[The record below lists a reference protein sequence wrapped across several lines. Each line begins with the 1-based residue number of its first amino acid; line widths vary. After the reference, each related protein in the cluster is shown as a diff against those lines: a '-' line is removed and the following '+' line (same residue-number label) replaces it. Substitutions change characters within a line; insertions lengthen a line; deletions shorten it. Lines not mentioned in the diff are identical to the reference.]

1 MKISLRR
8 IRSVCLLIAVCFCTS
23 FLSFTVLNQP
33 ASASATSDPITIT
46 SQTATVS
53 FPKRIDFQM
62 SASDS
67 SAAITQA
74 TLFIMFENGGYQQR
88 TVTITSG
95 RTVAAHWLEG
105 TGGDNFHNPGTAVSY
120 YWDLQDSAQHVHT
133 DQPHHFTLID
143 TRFTWRHL
151 AQGLLQ
157 VNWYNHPTSFGQV
170 LLSKANSSLTH
181 ISQILGSGLKRS
193 ITLWIYASPADFQ
206 GSLPPGSYEWVG
218 GIAFPQDNTA
228 FISVESTDDVT
239 LVRDMP
245 HEMTHLL
252 FHQITSQGIFAP
264 RWFDEGLAVYNQ
276 IFHEPDMGFRFQRAL
291 NGQALLLLDNIAQE
305 FPANADQAYLA
316 YAESWKLLDYMYTTF
331 GRAKMNRLIS
341 AINNPQTDFNQDMQ
355 QTLGE
360 DQHHLENQ
368 WHIALHQPPTLT
380 PQEMVTPTAQPAL
393 QVQPRMPA
401 VTDNTTPIFT
411 VLGIVLILGALG
423 GIVIIF
429 SVSSRRRQKEWAV
442 EAASQIIASSMADP
456 ARGQPGSQAPYTH
469 PAAYMPPS
477 QWSGPPPPA
486 PGQPRLPAY
495 FNAGNPPPNSWAA
508 PPSTPPVGP
517 YAPGSQ
523 GAQPDQG
530 WLAPPQNGSD
540 GRPVLPPF
548 SPGQEYMGNR
558 ENQPGRQAPQ
568 D

>member
-1 MKISLRR
+1 MKMSLRR
-8 IRSVCLLIAVCFCTS
+8 ICSICLLIAVCFCAS

-33 ASASATSDPITIT
+33 ASASAASDPITIT
-46 SQTATVS
+46 AQTATVS

-62 SASDS
+62 RAIDS

-74 TLFIMFENGGYQQR
+74 TLFIMFETGGYQQH
-88 TVTITSG
+88 TTTIASG

-105 TGGDNFHNPGTAVSY
+105 TSGDNFHNPGTAVSY
-120 YWDLQDSAQHVHT
+120 YWQLLDSAQHTHT
-133 DQPHHFTLID
+133 DQPHHFTLTD

-157 VNWYNHPTSFGQV
+157 VNWYNQPTSFGQV
-170 LLSKANSSLTH
+170 LLGKANSSLTH
-181 ISQILGSGLKRS
+181 ISQILGSGLKRP
-193 ITLWIYASPADFQ
+193 INLWIYASPADFQ

-218 GIAFPQDNTA
+218 GVAFPEDNTA

-252 FHQITSQGIFAP
+252 FHQIISQGIFPP

-276 IFHEPDMGFRFQRAL
+276 IFHEADMTFRYQRAL
-291 NGQALLLLDNIAQE
+291 NSQALLPLDNIAQD

-331 GRAKMNRLIS
+331 GRAKMNRLIL
-341 AINNPQTDFNQDMQ
+341 AMNNPQTDFNQDME

-380 PQEMVTPTAQPAL
+380 PQEMTTPTAQTVP
-393 QVQPRMPA
+393 QGQQHMPV
-401 VTDNTTPIFT
+401 VTDDTTPIFT

-423 GIVIIF
+423 GIFVIF
-429 SVSSRRRQKEWAV
+429 SVSSRRRQREWAV
-442 EAASQIIASSMADP
+442 EAASQIIASSMAT
-456 ARGQPGSQAPYTH
+456 RGQPGGQAPYTH
-469 PAAYMPPS
+469 PAAYMPPP
-477 QWSGPPPPA
+477 QW
-486 PGQPRLPAY
+486 PGQPPAQGQPKPPAY
-495 FNAGNPPPNSWAA
+495 FNAGTPPPNAWAP
-508 PPSTPPVGP
+508 PPSTPPV
-517 YAPGSQ
+517 PGSPE
-523 GAQPDQG
+523 A
-530 WLAPPQNGSD
+530 
-540 GRPVLPPF
+540 RF
-548 SPGQEYMGNR
+548 E
-558 ENQPGRQAPQ
+558 
-568 D
+568 